1 LWVICPGCGYKIKYK
16 SGKIK
21 NPRIK
26 EVDEYLDRAQC
37 PDCGRM
43 LRIKKK

>member
-1 LWVICPGCGYKIKYK
+1 MMKYK
-16 SGKIK
+16 QGKVK

-37 PDCGRM
+37 NECGRQ